1 MSGRS
6 DHVASPPGDET
17 LPDRRRTGGWYRQY
31 LSEAGAVAATLG
43 VGSSLI
49 PTLDR
54 PDEGSFVRDGFELVF
69 TERGLEQVER
79 FDSLDDLVWAVTWDM
94 SFALAVEYE
103 FHHRHRGVDSRRQM
117 FAHQLELLAR
127 IGPEAVARGEQRQQ
141 EILRDNP
148 FDDQLA
154 RRADRWTELIDSGMP
169 REEAVAVAT
178 AEFPA

>member
-1 MSGRS
+1 MPRRS
-6 DHVASPPGDET
+6 DNVTDPRREEVATGPGD
-17 LPDRRRTGGWYRQY
+17 PGGWYERY
-31 LSEAGAVAATLG
+31 LAAAEAIATTLG

-49 PTLDR
+49 PTQNP

-127 IGPEAVARGEQRQQ
+127 IGPPAVARGEQRQH
-141 EILRDNP
+141 EILQDNP

-154 RRADRWTELIDSGMP
+154 RRADRWADLIDSGMP
-169 REEAVAVAT
+169 REEAVALAT

>member
-1 MSGRS
+1 MSDRS
-6 DHVASPPGDET
+6 DHVATPLRDEK
-17 LPDRRRTGGWYRQY
+17 LPDRCRTGGWYEQY
-31 LSEAGAVAATLG
+31 LAEAGAIAARLE

-69 TERGLEQVER
+69 TERGMEQVER

-94 SFALAVEYE
+94 SFALAVDYE
-103 FHHRHRGVDSRRQM
+103 FHHRQRGVDSRRQM
-117 FAHQLELLAR
+117 FARQLELLAR

-141 EILRDNP
+141 EILRENP

-154 RRADRWTELIDSGMP
+154 RRADRWAELIDSGMP
-169 REEAVAVAT
+169 REEAVALAT

>member
-1 MSGRS
+1 MALRS
-6 DHVASPPGDET
+6 AHVTDPGGEAVAPGTRD
-17 LPDRRRTGGWYRQY
+17 PGGWYDRY
-31 LSEAGAVAATLG
+31 LAAAGAIATTLG
-43 VGSSLI
+43 IDSSLI

-69 TERGLEQVER
+69 TERGREQVDR
-79 FDSLDDLVWAVTWDM
+79 FDSLDDLVWAVTWDL
-94 SFALAVEYE
+94 SFAMAVEYE

-154 RRADRWTELIDSGMP
+154 RRADRWAELIDSGMP
-169 REEAVAVAT
+169 REEAVALAT